1 MPLSNE
7 KQKRIKLLL
16 DDGELSIAEIARRLK
31 IKQATVETFTLK
43 GETALASRLTKVI
56 DERNAL
62 KRQNKVLLRENSL
75 FVALKD
81 VIQNKVTPIQPFKQI
96 KVVEDKGKIQE
107 TVVLHLSDE
116 HADSI
121 VKPHQVGFLENF
133 NINIVLRRAEIL
145 TDTLLKFT
153 QKTLSNYDFN
163 TLVILCNGDHVSG
176 EIHDSTKHSAYKNAI
191 RNALAVGQMHACIF
205 RDLSPYFPNIKVICT
220 SGNHG
225 RRSIKKDYEE
235 PWNNWDYLV
244 HETARAYCK
253 DLINV
258 EFKIPESFSACINIE
273 GHTFCVKHGDDIR
286 SWNGIPWYGLER
298 HTRRLKALSTVNKK
312 DIDYFC
318 FGHFHT
324 LSTQAYM
331 TGEIMLN
338 GAWVG
343 TSPYVY
349 NSLAAYNTPMQLLHG
364 VHKDVGASW
373 RLPIKLKSEKEH
385 LGPTRYHIDL
395 AKEF

>member
-1 MPLSNE
+1 MPLGKE

-16 DDGELSIAEIARRLK
+16 DEGELSIAEIARKLK
-31 IKQATVETFTLK
+31 IKQSTVESFTLK
-43 GETALASRLTKVI
+43 GEVALASRLTKVI

-62 KRQNKVLLRENSL
+62 KKQNKILLRENSL
-75 FVALKD
+75 FQALRT
-81 VIQNKVTPIQPFKQI
+81 VIHDKITPIQPFKQVKI
-96 KVVEDKGKIQE
+96 ASDSDKIQE

-116 HADSI
+116 HADSV

-133 NINIVLRRAEIL
+133 NINVALRRAEIL
-145 TDTLLKFT
+145 VDTLLKFT
-153 QKTLSNYDFN
+153 QKTLYNYNFN
-163 TLVILCNGDHVSG
+163 NLVILCNGDHVSG
-176 EIHDSTKHSAYKNAI
+176 EIHDATKHSAYKNAI
-191 RNALAVGQMHACIF
+191 RNALAVGQLHACIF
-205 RDLSPYFPNIKVICT
+205 RDLSPYFRNVKIVCT

-225 RRSIKKDYEE
+225 RRTLKKDYEE

-253 DLINV
+253 DIKNI
-258 EFKIPESFSACINIE
+258 EFLIPESFSVCINVE
-273 GHTFCVKHGDDIR
+273 EHNFCIRHGDDIR
-286 SWNGIPWYGLER
+286 SWNGIPWYGIER
-298 HTRRLKALSTVNKK
+298 QTRRLKALNSIHNRNV
-312 DIDYFC
+312 DYFC

-324 LSTQAYM
+324 LSTQANL
-331 TGEIMLN
+331 TGEILLN

-343 TSPYVY
+343 TSPFVF

-364 VHKDVGASW
+364 VHEKNGVTW